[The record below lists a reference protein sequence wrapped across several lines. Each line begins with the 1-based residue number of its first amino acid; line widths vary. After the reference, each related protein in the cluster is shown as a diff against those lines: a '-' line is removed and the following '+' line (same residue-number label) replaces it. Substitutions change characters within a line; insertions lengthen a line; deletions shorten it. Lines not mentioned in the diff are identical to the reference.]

1 VYLNVVGPIMWH
13 LWINQGTGNANF
25 FYAMTLIFFLFQV
38 RPLLHWLLAPPSE
51 LRVILT
57 VGWNAVIPCGQ
68 GWLVRDC
75 LTSAS
80 VLDDLMTQEEKQ
92 KTKTAQRPQTT
103 PTLPTSEAAASATAK
118 AIKVD

>member
-1 VYLNVVGPIMWH
+1 MGGMVVNVLCV
-13 LWINQGTGNANF
+13 
-25 FYAMTLIFFLFQV
+25 
-38 RPLLHWLLAPPSE
+38 
-51 LRVILT
+51 
-57 VGWNAVIPCGQ
+57 Q

-103 PTLPTSEAAASATAK
+103 PTLPTPEAAAASAAAK